1 MFLEID
7 MKCRENQMMGLEA
20 IKEIDRIFLD
30 NDIWYCL
37 SYGSA
42 LGAYREHGFIEWDRD
57 IDILVKRP
65 DQKKITQLLKT
76 NLPHPYKLISH
87 LEDNVSGF
95 DGVDIAGISSRDMH
109 IDIYPLIGGPDD
121 LEKNYHYMK
130 YCRRVHRIFGCK
142 YLEFKML
149 LKKWKI
155 PFVILIRLFETLI
168 PDVVMRR
175 YIDKLEDKYC
185 FENSNY
191 FFPFAN
197 DGKRG
202 EIMEAE
208 LLFKTKRIRFEDTM
222 LPVPENTEEYL
233 RRIYGDNYM
242 TPLQY

>member
-1 MFLEID
+1 
-7 MKCRENQMMGLEA
+7 MKRRENQRMCLEA
-20 IKEIDRIFLD
+20 IKEIDKIFLD

-42 LGAYREHGFIEWDRD
+42 LGAYREHGFIEWDQD
-57 IDILVKRP
+57 IDILIKRP
-65 DQKKITQLLKT
+65 DQKKIAQLLKD
-76 NLPHPYKLISH
+76 NLSSKYKLISH
-87 LEDNVSGF
+87 LENSVSGF
-95 DGVDIAGISSRDMH
+95 DEVDIVGVTSDDMH
-109 IDIYPLIGGPDD
+109 IDIYPLIGGSDD
-121 LEKNYHYMK
+121 PEKNYSYMK
-130 YCRRVHRIFGCK
+130 YCRWVHRILGCK
-142 YLEFKML
+142 YLEVERL
-149 LKKWKI
+149 SKKWKI
-155 PFVILIRLFETLI
+155 PFVKLIRLFETLI
-168 PDVVMRR
+168 PDAVMRR

-222 LPVPENTEEYL
+222 LPVPENIEEYL
-233 RRIYGDNYM
+233 RRIYGDDYM